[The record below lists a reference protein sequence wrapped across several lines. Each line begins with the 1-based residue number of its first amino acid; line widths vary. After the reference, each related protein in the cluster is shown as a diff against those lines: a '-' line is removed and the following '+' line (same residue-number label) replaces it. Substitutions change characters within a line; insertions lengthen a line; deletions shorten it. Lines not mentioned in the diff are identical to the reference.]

1 MRPPAALDFELST
14 PYDGAVKRAL
24 LRATCTLL
32 AVAAGAGGALP
43 ALAVSST
50 VPVFTQRSPVWAH
63 ELLGTD
69 PVDTIGSSG
78 CALTAVTMVQA
89 AFGYQTNP
97 HLLNQWLTQHG
108 GYIENDAIL
117 WRTAMGPT
125 AGSVRLKWIHIPG
138 LVPQLRWD
146 DQDSNDRP
154 AAALIRQELGAGN
167 LVVVEVRLH
176 GNMHFVVLTGSVGQD
191 FLINDPWYG
200 DRTTL
205 ARRYGS
211 YETGVYS
218 ARIYYR
224 APASS

>member
-1 MRPPAALDFELST
+1 
-14 PYDGAVKRAL
+14 VKRA
-24 LRATCTLL
+24 AWGAITGILL
-32 AVAAGAGGALP
+32 ASAAGSGAVLP
-43 ALAVSST
+43 ALAASSS
-50 VPVFTQRSPVWAH
+50 VPVFTQRSPAWAR
-63 ELLGTD
+63 EPLGSD
-69 PVDTIGSSG
+69 PIDTIGSSG

-154 AAALIRQELGAGN
+154 APAVIRQELGAGN

-176 GNMHFVVLTGSVGQD
+176 GSMHFVVVTGSAGQD
-191 FLINDPWYG
+191 FTINDPWYG

-205 ARRYGS
+205 GRRYGP

-218 ARIYYR
+218 ARVYYR
-224 APASS
+224 PPASS

>member
-1 MRPPAALDFELST
+1 MR
-14 PYDGAVKRAL
+14 AV
-24 LRATCTLL
+24 CTLL
-32 AVAAGAGGALP
+32 AVTAGAGGALP
-43 ALAVSST
+43 AQAGTST

-63 ELLGTD
+63 ELLGSD
-69 PVDTIGSSG
+69 PLDTIGSSG

-108 GYIENDAIL
+108 GYVENDAIL

-138 LVPQLRWD
+138 IVPQLRWD
-146 DQDSNDRP
+146 DQDSSDRP
-154 AAALIRQELGAGN
+154 APAVIRQELGAGH

-176 GNMHFVVLTGSVGQD
+176 GNMHFVVLTGSAGQD

-205 ARRYGS
+205 ARRYGP

-218 ARIYYR
+218 ARVYYR
-224 APASS
+224 ASAST

>member
-1 MRPPAALDFELST
+1 MP
-14 PYDGAVKRAL
+14 V
-24 LRATCTLL
+24 L
-32 AVAAGAGGALP
+32 AGT
-43 ALAVSST
+43 ST

-63 ELLGTD
+63 EPLGTD
-69 PVDTIGSSG
+69 PIDTIGSSG

-97 HLLNQWLTQHG
+97 HLLNLWLTQHG
-108 GYIENDAIL
+108 GYVENDAIL

-138 LVPQLRWD
+138 IVPQLRWD
-146 DQDSNDRP
+146 DQDSSDRP
-154 AAALIRQELGAGN
+154 PPAVIRQELGSGN

-176 GNMHFVVLTGSVGQD
+176 GNMHFVVLTGSAGQD

-205 ARRYGS
+205 ARRYGP

-218 ARIYYR
+218 ARVYYR
-224 APASS
+224 VPAST